1 MTAEL
6 TPYTGSQDGHDPA
19 PGNLVAWAEAA
30 SAAHRLAA
38 PLVKTAFVP
47 EHFRPRGDSPE
58 ALQIAQASATAAVLF
73 GAEAGLSPLQALQGV
88 YVISGKPAMYARTML
103 AVTLGRG
110 HEVWTEELT
119 DTRAVVCGRRRG
131 SEHVERVVWTAERAR
146 KAGYTKNAKY
156 QTDPQSM
163 LLARAQSD
171 ACRRIAPDA
180 LLGMP
185 YSVEELEDEEQP
197 AAVVTMQRD
206 PQKRTARRAPVTPV
220 EEPALDPDEP
230 IDLVPAE
237 PTEPDLDDKTDPRD
251 VPATRAQI
259 TKLNI
264 QLQEAGITD
273 REEKLQYL
281 SGSVGRGLESSKD
294 LTKAEANGLID
305 MLEREAAAERATDQG
320 DDSAFEEP
328 ML

>member
-1 MTAEL
+1 MTEIALREE
-6 TPYTGSQDGHDPA
+6 TYDTAPA
-19 PGNLVAWAEAA
+19 TLVAWAEAA

-38 PLVKTAFVP
+38 PLVQTPFVP
-47 EHFRPRGDSPE
+47 EHFRPKGNSPE
-58 ALQIAQASATAAVLF
+58 AVRIAEASATAAVLF

-110 HEVWTEELT
+110 HDVWTEELT
-119 DTRAVVCGRRRG
+119 DTRAIVCGRRRG
-131 SEHVERVVWTAERAR
+131 SDHVERVIWTADRAR

-171 ACRRIAPDA
+171 VCRRIAPDA
-180 LLGMP
+180 LLGMA
-185 YSVEELEDEEQP
+185 YSVEELEDEQQP

-206 PQKRTARRAPVTPV
+206 GAKRTAKRAPIESVQT
-220 EEPALDPDEP
+220 EEPSLDEDKP
-230 IDLVPAE
+230 IDLVPTDKADESAE
-237 PTEPDLDDKTDPRD
+237 TGDPRD
-251 VPATRAQI
+251 VPATRSQI

-264 QLQEAGITD
+264 QLQEAGVTD
-273 REEKLQYL
+273 RDEKLAYL
-281 SGSVGRGLESSKD
+281 SDQVKRDITSSKD
-294 LTKAEANGLID
+294 LTKAEANSLID
-305 MLEREAAAERATDQG
+305 ALEQEAAAERATDQG
-320 DDSAFEEP
+320 DDSPFEEP